1 MCSRRREATTGK
13 RLGGNVNPN
22 QHPHFVHLVVS
33 ESTTSEVGNRGIA
46 GIYTHTWHPGTMISY
61 ATVPFPALL
70 QENVPQKPE
79 DLPYNFIY
87 ILTIHYCRGV
97 NLINGRE

>member
-1 MCSRRREATTGK
+1 
-13 RLGGNVNPN
+13 
-22 QHPHFVHLVVS
+22 
-33 ESTTSEVGNRGIA
+33 
-46 GIYTHTWHPGTMISY
+46 MISY